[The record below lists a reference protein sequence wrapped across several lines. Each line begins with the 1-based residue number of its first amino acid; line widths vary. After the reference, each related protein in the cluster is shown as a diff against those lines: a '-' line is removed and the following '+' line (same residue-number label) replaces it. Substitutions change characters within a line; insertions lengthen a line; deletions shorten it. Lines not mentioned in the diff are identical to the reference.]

1 MVLLLAPHWLSFPSP
16 APLLSCLSGR
26 AMVLIQ
32 QALRSQ
38 SARKAAPALARG
50 LATPAFT
57 TQNAGG
63 VKVASSEDGSRT
75 SSISVVVKSGAR
87 YEPAPGVAHVLKNS
101 VFKVRSPA
109 HPRRPDPGTGPLTLA
124 CRASSLR
131 RVADQSGRMLA
142 GHQQAQPD
150 PVGARDGGARRCPLD
165 FAFAG
170 APCLDGRVSQG

>member
-1 MVLLLAPHWLSFPSP
+1 
-16 APLLSCLSGR
+16 
-26 AMVLIQ
+26 MVLIQ

-87 YEPAPGVAHVLKNS
+87 HEPAPGVAHVLKNS

-109 HPRRPDPGTGPLTLA
+109 VLIAPTRPPARRALA
-124 CRASSLR
+124 C
-131 RVADQSGRMLA
+131 
-142 GHQQAQPD
+142 
-150 PVGARDGGARRCPLD
+150 
-165 FAFAG
+165 
-170 APCLDGRVSQG
+170 